1 MTTEGAGTPPAQPAT
16 LRPEPP
22 TMEEL
27 VEQLHKR
34 KAIALELGGPK
45 EIERQ
50 HTSGKMTSR
59 ERLALLF
66 DENSFTEFGLLADHH
81 ATHPDLKSKKLAAD
95 GVSTGYGLIN
105 GRMVGVA
112 AYDFTVLAGSMGATG
127 EYKVAQLREMAVK
140 ERMPIVWLL
149 DSSGAR
155 IQETTGSQFAG
166 SGALFKEQ
174 VLMSGV
180 VPQVAAVMG
189 PCAAGTAYIPGLAD
203 FVIMVKG
210 TGSMALG
217 GPHLVKA
224 ATGEEVTVEDLGG
237 SKVHCE
243 ISGVGD
249 LEVSDDQSCI
259 QAIKDYLSYFPQ
271 FSGENP
277 PRHQS
282 FDPQNRREEILYKIV
297 PTNQRRAYDMHKVIS
312 RIVDDKGF
320 FEMKGGWA
328 KNLITGFA
336 RIDGWPI
343 GIVANNPQVLGGI
356 LDVNSADKGARF
368 VTLCDAFN
376 IPLLFLCDTPGF
388 IIGPKVERDGI
399 IRHGAKMI
407 YAVSSATVPK
417 LTVVVR
423 KAYGAG
429 YYAMCGKGY
438 DPDLIVAWPTAEIS
452 VMGPEGAVNIV
463 GRKVLAEARLQGG
476 ETAEA
481 ALRAQLEA
489 QFRAVIDPYL
499 AASYAFIDDII
510 DPADTRAVLAKG
522 LELSRNKEVVRY
534 PRKHGVFPV

>member
-1 MTTEGAGTPPAQPAT
+1 MA
-16 LRPEPP
+16 
-22 TMEEL
+22 EL
-27 VEQLHKR
+27 VEQLKER
-34 KAIALELGGPK
+34 KAAALKLGGEK

-50 HTSGKMTSR
+50 HASGKLTSR
-59 ERLALLF
+59 EKLALLF
-66 DENSFTEFGLLADHH
+66 DNGEFTEVGMLADHH
-81 ATHPDLKSKKLAAD
+81 SLHPDLRDKHLPAD
-95 GVSTGYGLIN
+95 GVTTAYGLVN
-105 GRMVGVA
+105 GRLTGVA

-127 EYKVAQLREMAVK
+127 EYKVGQLREMAVK
-140 ERMPIVWLL
+140 QQMPIVWLL

-166 SGALFKEQ
+166 SGYLFKEQ

-180 VPQVAAVMG
+180 IPQVAAVMG

-203 FVIMVKG
+203 FVLMVKG

-224 ATGEEVTVEDLGG
+224 ATGEEISVEELGG
-237 SKVHCE
+237 SKVHNE
-243 ISGVGD
+243 ISGVSD
-249 LEVSDDQSCI
+249 MEVPNDEACI

-271 FSGENP
+271 SSQQYP
-277 PRHQS
+277 PRQENE
-282 FDPQNRREEILYKIV
+282 DLTARREEILYKIV
-297 PTNQRRAYDMHKVIS
+297 PTNQRRAYDMHKVIAK
-312 RIVDDKGF
+312 IVDEGIF
-320 FEMKGGWA
+320 FEMKAGWA

-336 RIDGWPI
+336 RIEGQPI
-343 GIVANNPQVLGGI
+343 GIVANNPLVLGGI

-368 VTLCDAFN
+368 ITLCDAFN
-376 IPLLFLCDTPGF
+376 IPLVFLCDTPGF
-388 IIGPKVERDGI
+388 IIGSKVERDGI

-429 YYAMCGKGY
+429 YYAMCGKAY

-452 VMGPEGAVNIV
+452 VMGPEGAVNII
-463 GRKVLAEARLQGG
+463 GRKALAEARQQGG
-476 ETAEA
+476 AEA
-481 ALRAQLEA
+481 EQILRGEMEA
-489 QFRAVIDPYL
+489 KFRKLIDPYL
-499 AASYAFIDDII
+499 AASYAYVDDII

-522 LELSRNKEVVRY
+522 LQLTHDKEVIRY